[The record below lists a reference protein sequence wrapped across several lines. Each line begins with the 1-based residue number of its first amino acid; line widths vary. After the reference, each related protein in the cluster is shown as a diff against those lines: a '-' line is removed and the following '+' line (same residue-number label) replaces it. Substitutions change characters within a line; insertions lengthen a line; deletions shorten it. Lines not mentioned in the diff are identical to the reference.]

1 MTAYMCLLPILGMTG
16 ALLHL
21 SRSSFYFACVL
32 QSYAVRMCVAK
43 ENPMDITYLFTFLN
57 FSSSEHHR
65 RNMRGKGI
73 KGNDYLH
80 GM

>member
-43 ENPMDITYLFTFLN
+43 ENPMDITYLFTFFKFQLLRT
-57 FSSSEHHR
+57 SYQKKYER
-65 RNMRGKGI
+65 E
-73 KGNDYLH
+73 GNKR
-80 GM
+80 